1 MLGGCLLSR
10 AKSDGKANKRIGGWV
25 LVTGASAGIG
35 TELARAFAARRYD
48 LVLAARNEAALEALG
63 RELAASCA
71 VRVKTAPVDLSEPE
85 APKALAEALAAAGV
99 EVGVLV
105 NNAGVLSE
113 GPFAAGP
120 IGDLVNLLQVN
131 VVALTALTRLFLE
144 PMVARGEGRILNV
157 ASIAAFMPVPDLAAY
172 AASKAYVLS
181 LTEALGV
188 ELGGTGVAATALCPG
203 LTDTAMVR
211 GSRLGRA
218 PALMT
223 MTAKEVA
230 EAGCAA
236 CLNGEAV
243 VVPGLA
249 NRLVAGGAPLAPRA
263 LVRAIGGALR
273 NGGFERLAGAL
284 QGLAPARGK
293 GRR

>member
-1 MLGGCLLSR
+1 MLGGCLVSG
-10 AKSDGKANKRIGGWV
+10 AKSGGKADQRVGGWV

-63 RELAASCA
+63 RELAANCA
-71 VRVKTAPVDLSEPE
+71 VKVKTAPVDLSEPG
-85 APKALAEALAAAGV
+85 APQALAEALAAAGV

-105 NNAGVLSE
+105 NNAGALSE
-113 GPFAAGP
+113 GPFVDAAIDGL
-120 IGDLVNLLQVN
+120 INLLHVN
-131 VVALTALTRLFLE
+131 VVALTALTRLFIQ
-144 PMVARGEGRILNV
+144 PMVARGQGRILNV
-157 ASIAAFMPVPDLAAY
+157 ASIAAFMPVPDLAVY

-188 ELGGTGVAATALCPG
+188 ELSGTGVVATALCPG

-218 PALMT
+218 PPLMT
-223 MTAKEVA
+223 MTAKQVA

-236 CLNGEAV
+236 CLRGEAI

-249 NRLVAGGAPLAPRA
+249 NRLVAGGAPLAPKA
-263 LVRAIGGALR
+263 LVRAIGGAFH
-273 NGGFERLAGAL
+273 NGGFERLAGVL
-284 QGLAPARGK
+284 QALAPARGTGK
-293 GRR
+293 G